1 MVFVCKIGVLQRYK
15 PTEWASFTF
24 VISKK
29 DGRVQWN
36 SDLREL
42 NKVLQHQVYP
52 LSLVDAI
59 VSCHSSHKYF
69 AKITLTMM
77 HPSFV
82 IDDESKELCTLFT
95 LFGKFQYQR
104 LVMGLKLAHAIA
116 PHATEKPMEALH
128 VASSLDYVG
137 IFGNMFDWHMGLIKK
152 FFNGC
157 RRRDSRATRS
167 NTSDVFKMPPL
178 LGIGSLS
185 LESNC
190 GRKSW
195 LAKELGNGRMIDNGH
210 L

>member
-1 MVFVCKIGVLQRYK
+1 
-15 PTEWASFTF
+15 
-24 VISKK
+24 
-29 DGRVQWN
+29 
-36 SDLREL
+36 
-42 NKVLQHQVYP
+42 
-52 LSLVDAI
+52 
-59 VSCHSSHKYF
+59 
-69 AKITLTMM
+69 
-77 HPSFV
+77 
-82 IDDESKELCTLFT
+82 
-95 LFGKFQYQR
+95 
-104 LVMGLKLAHAIA
+104 
-116 PHATEKPMEALH
+116 MEALD